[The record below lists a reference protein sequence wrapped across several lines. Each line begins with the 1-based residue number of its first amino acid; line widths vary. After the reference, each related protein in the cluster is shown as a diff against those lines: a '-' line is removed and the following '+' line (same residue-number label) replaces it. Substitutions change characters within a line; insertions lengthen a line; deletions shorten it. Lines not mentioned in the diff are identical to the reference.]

1 MEYQLREVVVELTK
15 QCNLN
20 CLHCGSACPNS
31 KPPGELTSFEWENL
45 IRQLK
50 MLGTSKI
57 VFSGGEPTLKDG
69 FENIIAFARNSGLK
83 FGIITNGFEISKSLT
98 KTIADNKPFAV
109 GVSIDGLKKTHNLIR
124 RNNESWQR
132 AFRTISNLQELGVQV
147 CVVSTISKLNHR
159 ELPRLAELLYLAEI
173 DSWQLQLAM
182 PSGRMRSQQDKLI
195 SEQNF
200 RAVCECVV
208 SFRKIYPSLNI
219 QAADCFGLAPVGSIR
234 SEEWQGCSAGI
245 ASVGIDSLG
254 NVLPCL
260 SLQSVIQCGNVRD
273 KGLKNIWETSE
284 GFDFNRKFS
293 AESVS
298 GKCRDCESLSFC
310 RGGCASQ
317 SFSYYQIF
325 HQSPFCF
332 ERTFCA

>member
-31 KPPGELTSFEWENL
+31 KPSGEFTSLEWEDL

-50 MLGTSKI
+50 KLGASKI

-69 FENIIAFARNSGLK
+69 FENIIAYTKGVGLK
-83 FGIITNGFEISKSLT
+83 FGIITNGFAVGKSLA
-98 KTIADNKPFAV
+98 KTIANNKPFAV
-109 GVSIDGLKKTHNLIR
+109 GVSIDGLKATHNLIR

-132 AFRTISNLQELGVQV
+132 AFGTISNLQELGVQV
-147 CVVSTISKLNHR
+147 CVVSTVSKLNYQ
-159 ELPRLAELLYLAEI
+159 ELPKLAELLYLAEI

-182 PSGRMRSQQDKLI
+182 PSGRMRSHQDKLI
-195 SEQNF
+195 TEQDF
-200 RAVCECVV
+200 RTVCEYVV
-208 SFRKIYPSLNI
+208 SFKKSYPSLNI

-234 SEEWQGCSAGI
+234 SDEWQGCSAGI
-245 ASVGIDSLG
+245 ASVGIDSFG

-260 SLQSVIQCGNVRD
+260 SLQSAVLCGNIRE
-273 KGLKNIWETSE
+273 KELKNIWETSD
-284 GFDFNRKFS
+284 GFDFNRRFN
-293 AESVS
+293 AECVK
-298 GKCRDCESLSFC
+298 GKCQGCESLSHC

-317 SFSYYQIF
+317 SFSYYQTF

-332 ERTFCA
+332 ARTFCS

>member
-20 CLHCGSACPNS
+20 CLHCGSACPSS
-31 KPPGELTSFEWENL
+31 KPSGELAIFEWKDL
-45 IRQLK
+45 ILQLK
-50 MLGTSKI
+50 KLGTSKI

-69 FENIIAFARNSGLK
+69 FENIIAYARSTGLK
-83 FGIITNGFEISKSLT
+83 FGIITNGFAVDKSLT

-124 RNNESWQR
+124 RNSESWHQ
-132 AFRTISNLQELGVQV
+132 AFRTISNLQESGVQV
-147 CVVSTISKLNHR
+147 CVVSTVSKLNFQ
-159 ELPRLAELLYLAEI
+159 ELPRLAELLHLAEI

-195 SEQNF
+195 NEQDF
-200 RAVCECVV
+200 RTVCEYVV
-208 SFRKIYPSLNI
+208 SFRKNYPSLNI

-245 ASVGIDSLG
+245 ATAGIDSFG

-260 SLQSVIQCGNVRD
+260 SLQSVVMCGNIRE
-273 KGLKNIWETSE
+273 KELQNIWETSE
-284 GFDFNRKFS
+284 GFDFNRKFNP
-293 AESVS
+293 ECVS
-298 GKCRDCESLSFC
+298 GKCQGCESLSYC

-317 SFSYYQIF
+317 SFSYYKVF

-332 ERTFCA
+332 ARTFCS